1 MEEDKEIAEILLE
14 LAEEEN
20 RMLRYENNMLK
31 RLIKTQEYNYRDLVA
46 RIDDIFAIERRY
58 N

>member
-1 MEEDKEIAEILLE
+1 MQEDKEITEILLE

-20 RMLRYENNMLK
+20 RQLRYENNMLK
-31 RLIKTQEYNYRDLVA
+31 RLIKTQEYNYREMVA
-46 RIDDIFAIERRY
+46 RIEDIFAIERRY

>member
-1 MEEDKEIAEILLE
+1 MEEDKDITELLLE

-20 RMLRYENNMLK
+20 RQLKYEVNVLK
-31 RLIKTQEYNYRDLVA
+31 RLIKRQEQNFQNLVEKMDSIYNLNKRL
-46 RIDDIFAIERRY
+46 

>member
-1 MEEDKEIAEILLE
+1 MQEDKEITEILLE

-20 RMLRYENNMLK
+20 RQLRYENNMLK
-31 RLIKTQEYNYRDLVA
+31 RLLKEQDYNFREMNEQINAL
-46 RIDDIFAIERRY
+46 INIENRL

>member
-1 MEEDKEIAEILLE
+1 MQEDKEITEILLE

-20 RMLRYENNMLK
+20 RQLRYENNMLK
-31 RLIKTQEYNYRDLVA
+31 RLIKTQEYNYREMNEQINAL
-46 RIDDIFAIERRY
+46 INIENRL

>member
-31 RLIKTQEYNYRDLVA
+31 RLIKTQEYNYKDLVA

>member
-1 MEEDKEIAEILLE
+1 MEEDKDITELLLE

-20 RMLRYENNMLK
+20 RMLRYENGALK
-31 RLIKTQEYNYRDLVA
+31 RMLKTQEDNFKQMVA
-46 RIDDIFAIERRY
+46 RIEDIFAIEKRY